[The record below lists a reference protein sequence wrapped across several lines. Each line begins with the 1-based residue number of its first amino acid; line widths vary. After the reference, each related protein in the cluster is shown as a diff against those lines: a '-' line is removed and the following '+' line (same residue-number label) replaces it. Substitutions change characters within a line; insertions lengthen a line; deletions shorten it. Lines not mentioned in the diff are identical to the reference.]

1 MTKLTAVL
9 TAGLFAT
16 GTMFAQ
22 DSKKCGEQVAHC
34 KALVDSFDINAG
46 AKFHIKLML
55 DNYQQSGCSSAA
67 YDLKIRQHVFP
78 FLEKTPE
85 QLAKFKAECRPIE

>member
-1 MTKLTAVL
+1 
-9 TAGLFAT
+9 
-16 GTMFAQ
+16 
-22 DSKKCGEQVAHC
+22 
-34 KALVDSFDINAG
+34 
-46 AKFHIKLML
+46 L